1 MTKWSVVAEIL
12 RPVVVVAVVVVANC
26 RRNEDGKT
34 TSFVLNAAGFW
45 GSPSF
50 GPPTPL
56 ATILHSLRISNQII

>member
-12 RPVVVVAVVVVANC
+12 RPVVVVAVVVVNC

-45 GSPSF
+45 GSTGF
-50 GPPTPL
+50 GQPTSL
-56 ATILHSLRISNQII
+56 ATIPHSLRISNQIT